1 MCGHVNSAWMSW
13 VFVGVVVTLGTHNSV
28 CMQIFEFLFSLD
40 HTIISIFPE
49 FICLHHGKT
58 LSHQSCLGPLRRCT
72 RSSRKFQ
79 RSNIRPPMVLWISW
93 GFSWDFMGISMGS
106 LEITLNYGWWCRGT
120 WKMVTSIKL
129 SGFSLGYGS
138 KLIKTYDPVGA
149 NLWYL
154 GGNEHGQQGKAQ
166 IRHWNI
172 WVSDG
177 AWKCIPSKQI
187 FLGKMMIIY
196 WVLGHPM
203 LLILPHLFGIEYVF
217 VAILHQ
223 PAVGHPSN
231 RGKGHRARGGSARGC
246 ESRCVVA
253 HFLWWSGS
261 WEWVKPTGTV

>member
-1 MCGHVNSAWMSW
+1 
-13 VFVGVVVTLGTHNSV
+13 
-28 CMQIFEFLFSLD
+28 
-40 HTIISIFPE
+40 
-49 FICLHHGKT
+49 
-58 LSHQSCLGPLRRCT
+58 
-72 RSSRKFQ
+72 
-79 RSNIRPPMVLWISW
+79 
-93 GFSWDFMGISMGS
+93 MGS

-231 RGKGHRARGGSARGC
+231 RGKGHRARGGGARGC

-261 WEWVKPTGTV
+261 WEWVKPTGTM